1 MDDQTAI
8 ATAAGVTFA
17 SVAGSQLADGGFPSG
32 RLFAATCLAFAGLGL
47 VAMADADIG
56 KGLAVA
62 VAGTAFATKGLP
74 LILRQFPESGVKLPF
89 GVKRSNLRPL
99 NNPIANALN
108 KTAQKG

>member
-8 ATAAGVTFA
+8 ATAAGITFA
-17 SVAGSQLADGGFPSG
+17 SVAGSQLADGSVPSG

-62 VAGTAFATKGLP
+62 VAGTALATKGIP
-74 LILRQFPESGVKLPF
+74 LVIKLFPADTL
-89 GVKRSNLRPL
+89 
-99 NNPIANALN
+99 ALT
-108 KTAQKG
+108 TAPKKGK